1 MELHPTPEDAALAGF
16 GEHATVVL
24 TVAEGDHAAVLMLT
38 DGRGGSPYMVL
49 AVRTDGGWA
58 DAGSGD
64 ANDQW
69 ILTDENTGRG
79 FRAWWSEVPADVD
92 AVRVRWKGG
101 EPEARARLGY
111 CLWARSDVD
120 DNYADEFLALV
131 AVRRGQKWRR
141 VRRDRA
147 GRWMHEQLNRLE
159 REILREQGDDG

>member
-1 MELHPTPEDAALAGF
+1 MELRPTPDDAALAGF

-24 TVAEGDHAAVLMLT
+24 TAAEGDHAAVLMLT
-38 DGRGGSPYMVL
+38 DGRGGYHYMVL
-49 AVRTDGGWA
+49 TVRTDGGWA
-58 DAGSGD
+58 EAVSGN

-69 ILTDENTGRG
+69 LLTDEDTGRG
-79 FRAWWSEVPADVD
+79 FRAWWSEVPPDVD

-101 EPEARARLGY
+101 EREAPAQLGY

-120 DNYADEFLALV
+120 ANDAEEFVELA

-147 GRWMHEQLNRLE
+147 GRWMHQQLNRLE
-159 REILREQGDDG
+159 RETLEGRGGDG